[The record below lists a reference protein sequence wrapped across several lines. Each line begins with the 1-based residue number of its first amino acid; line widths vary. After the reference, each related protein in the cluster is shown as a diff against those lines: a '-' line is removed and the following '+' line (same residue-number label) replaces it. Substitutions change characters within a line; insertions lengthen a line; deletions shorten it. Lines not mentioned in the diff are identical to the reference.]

1 MEKILVAT
9 DGSETAGRAVDRAAE
24 LAKATGAKLYILT
37 VESERIFPLEKINE
51 LVQAKGD
58 VPIMMDTPAMLDE
71 FCKQAAAN
79 AEARA
84 RVLGAPAIE
93 SEVLWGDAAETILET
108 ARSEGVDT
116 IVLGRR
122 GHGRLAGLLVGS
134 VSHKVVSLSP
144 CTVIVVP

>member
-71 FCKQAAAN
+71 FCKQAATN
-79 AEARA
+79 AEVRA

-93 SEVLWGDAAETILET
+93 SEVRWGDAAETILET